1 MKPRQG
7 AVHVVGGTDDD
18 EDAEIPRARAEK
30 WSLAD
35 VAEATAQFAQERVI
49 EAEGQ
54 SVVLRGSARDGRDVA
69 VKRCKQPQP
78 ETQALFLRE
87 VRWLWRRVIW
97 VMGGGLAA
105 GGGLLLSVLLR
116 GGQAVQAAAARDPGA
131 VSPRGMGFHASL
143 PCVLAH
149 CLPGCTLLSRLHP
162 PVSAAPSCLGCTLL
176 SRLHPPVSAAPSCLC
191 CTLLSRLHPPV
202 SAAPSC
208 LGCTLLS
215 LLHPPVSAAP
225 SCLGCTL
232 LSRLHPPVSAA
243 PSCLGCTLL
252 SRLHPPV
259 MLITSMRH
267 PSLLLLVGYCD
278 EEAHAARLLDP
289 LAYIPTL
296 LPLPP
301 GQVMLITSVRHP
313 SLLPL
318 VGNCDEEAD
327 THFRAHAARLLNPLA
342 YIPTLPPLPPCQ
354 VMLITSLRHPNLL
367 PLVGYCDEGSEQ
379 ILIFEH
385 MQHGSLASW
394 LRPRA
399 DGNVSRPP
407 LTFEQRLRIA
417 ADVARAVEFLHS
429 QPKPVVHRDVK
440 TQTILLDEKFNAKL
454 GGLGTRKHLPGESS
468 RVRVQRRKGYLD
480 PEYCQT
486 FVVTTKAEIFA
497 VGVVILELITG
508 RPPVVEEEVVAK
520 EGRNTVKIVT
530 LAQWPRSPAPKGSPR
545 AGRAARR
552 SRGSSLGGGES
563 EAAHE
568 YTVAPVDV
576 ILGLKPAG
584 SAGVG
589 ADQRGSDAERL
600 GNGAV
605 LAGSGAVNSGA
616 ASEQQ
621 SAEPGGV
628 PRNGSRSPR
637 LSPLQPPAFQLSP
650 QQQPPHHQP
659 SHQQSPYQQVPH
671 QQAPHQQPSHQ
682 QSPYQQVSHQQ
693 AQYQQ
698 PPHQPPPH
706 QQPQYQQ
713 PPHQQPQQEAVPQQE
728 SSQGPSPS
736 LSHTSSVG
744 PSQTASFG
752 SQGGTPGSVQIA
764 ATLLQ
769 FSYNELFEATNG
781 FSREGK
787 LGEGGF
793 GSVHKGRVHVGGGR
807 MEEVAV
813 KALNQEGYQGEAE
826 WVTEVRY
833 LGALGHPN
841 LVRLVGYCMEG
852 EHRLLAYELMEY
864 GSLERYL
871 FRRNVTPL
879 PWNIRMK
886 VALHAARGLAYL
898 HEETEAQVIYRD
910 FKASNILVDRV
921 IYRASSSSNRL
932 PDQIFLSFPLSRPF
946 PLSTPLY
953 PRSTPLLPPPLLHSP
968 SNSPSSGV

>member
-1 MKPRQG
+1 MSAPPAATIIISVLVALLLVVLFALGIKMLLDRSKAARSEDTDAPAKATTVITTTRNLSSARMKPRQG

-87 VRWLWRRVIW
+87 V
-97 VMGGGLAA
+97 
-105 GGGLLLSVLLR
+105 
-116 GGQAVQAAAARDPGA
+116 
-131 VSPRGMGFHASL
+131 
-143 PCVLAH
+143 
-149 CLPGCTLLSRLHP
+149 
-162 PVSAAPSCLGCTLL
+162 
-176 SRLHPPVSAAPSCLC
+176 
-191 CTLLSRLHPPV
+191 
-202 SAAPSC
+202 
-208 LGCTLLS
+208 
-215 LLHPPVSAAP
+215 
-225 SCLGCTL
+225 
-232 LSRLHPPVSAA
+232 
-243 PSCLGCTLL
+243 
-252 SRLHPPV
+252 
-259 MLITSMRH
+259 
-267 PSLLLLVGYCD
+267 
-278 EEAHAARLLDP
+278 
-289 LAYIPTL
+289 
-296 LPLPP
+296 
-301 GQVMLITSVRHP
+301 
-313 SLLPL
+313 
-318 VGNCDEEAD
+318 
-327 THFRAHAARLLNPLA
+327 
-342 YIPTLPPLPPCQ
+342 
-354 VMLITSLRHPNLL
+354 MLITSLRHPNLL
-367 PLVGYCDEGSEQ
+367 PLVGYCDEGREQ

-394 LRPRA
+394 LRPPA
-399 DGNVSRPP
+399 EGNVSRPP

-440 TQTILLDEKFNAKL
+440 TDTILLDEKFSAKL

-520 EGRNTVKIVT
+520 AGRNTVKIVT
-530 LAQWPRSPAPKGSPR
+530 LAQWAIPKIKDENYGLIVDERMEEYPTHKLEILTKI
-545 AGRAARR
+545 A
-552 SRGSSLGGGES
+552 S
-563 EAAHE
+563 ECLN
-568 YTVAPVDV
+568 P
-576 ILGLKPAG
+576 LRLKPA

-616 ASEQQ
+616 VSEQQ

-637 LSPLQPPAFQLSP
+637 LSPRQPPAFQLSP

-659 SHQQSPYQQVPH
+659 SPYQQVPH
-671 QQAPHQQPSHQ
+671 QQAPHQQPSHH

-698 PPHQPPPH
+698 PPHQHPQYQQPPHQPPPY

-713 PPHQQPQQEAVPQQE
+713 APHQQPQQEAVPQQE

-852 EHRLLAYELMEY
+852 QHRLLAYELMEY

-910 FKASNILVDRV
+910 FKASNILVDREFNAKLSDFGLAKDGPV
-921 IYRASSSSNRL
+921 GSDTHVSTRVMGTYGYAAPEYMLTGHLTAKSDVYSFGVVLLEIISGRRAVERNFPPGQQNIVEWSAPFFADRRMLVKIVDQRL
-932 PDQIFLSFPLSRPF
+932 EHQFSVKGVVKAARLAYNCLKKDPKERPLMSDAVQTLSVLQNLTDF
-946 PLSTPLY
+946 
-953 PRSTPLLPPPLLHSP
+953 PPPLPVVPPAPSASP
-968 SNSPSSGV
+968 PSAAAAQSATTGTA

>member
-54 SVVLRGSARDGRDVA
+54 SVVLRGIARDGRDVA

-87 VRWLWRRVIW
+87 
-97 VMGGGLAA
+97 
-105 GGGLLLSVLLR
+105 
-116 GGQAVQAAAARDPGA
+116 
-131 VSPRGMGFHASL
+131 
-143 PCVLAH
+143 
-149 CLPGCTLLSRLHP
+149 
-162 PVSAAPSCLGCTLL
+162 
-176 SRLHPPVSAAPSCLC
+176 
-191 CTLLSRLHPPV
+191 
-202 SAAPSC
+202 
-208 LGCTLLS
+208 
-215 LLHPPVSAAP
+215 
-225 SCLGCTL
+225 
-232 LSRLHPPVSAA
+232 
-243 PSCLGCTLL
+243 
-252 SRLHPPV
+252 
-259 MLITSMRH
+259 
-267 PSLLLLVGYCD
+267 
-278 EEAHAARLLDP
+278 
-289 LAYIPTL
+289 
-296 LPLPP
+296 
-301 GQVMLITSVRHP
+301 VMLITSVRHP

-342 YIPTLPPLPPCQ
+342 YIPALPPLPPCQ

-407 LTFEQRLRIA
+407 LTFEQRVRIA

-429 QPKPVVHRDVK
+429 QAKPVVHRDIK

-530 LAQWPRSPAPKGSPR
+530 LAQWLLFSSKKPRSPAPKGSPR

-621 SAEPGGV
+621 SAEPGG
-628 PRNGSRSPR
+628 
-637 LSPLQPPAFQLSP
+637 
-650 QQQPPHHQP
+650 
-659 SHQQSPYQQVPH
+659 
-671 QQAPHQQPSHQ
+671 
-682 QSPYQQVSHQQ
+682 
-693 AQYQQ
+693 
-698 PPHQPPPH
+698 
-706 QQPQYQQ
+706 
-713 PPHQQPQQEAVPQQE
+713 
-728 SSQGPSPS
+728 
-736 LSHTSSVG
+736 
-744 PSQTASFG
+744 
-752 SQGGTPGSVQIA
+752 
-764 ATLLQ
+764 
-769 FSYNELFEATNG
+769 LFEATNG

-793 GSVHKGRVHVGGGR
+793 GSVHKGKVHVGGGR

-826 WVTEVRY
+826 WVTEVRYLGALRHPNLVRLVGYCMDGEHRLQYGGELTEYTPPLSPPSMFSRRPKY

-910 FKASNILVDRV
+910 FKASNILVDREFNAKLSDFGLAKDGPV
-921 IYRASSSSNRL
+921 GSDTHVSTRVMGTYGYAAPEYMLTGHLTAKSDVYSFGVVLLEIISGRRAVERNFPPGQQNIVEWSAPFFADRRMLVKIVDQRL
-932 PDQIFLSFPLSRPF
+932 ENQFSVKGVVKAARLAYNCLKKDPKERPLMSDAVQTLSDV
-946 PLSTPLY
+946 
-953 PRSTPLLPPPLLHSP
+953 
-968 SNSPSSGV
+968 N

>member
-1 MKPRQG
+1 MGLLKQMEGWRLASSKCPKLLAPLSCDAVLAVAAVAFVALANAGVARAGRPQPRILLSSTQTATIIISVVVGLLVVALFALGIKMLLDRTKAASSDDADAAAKATTTTTITTPRSLSSGRMKPRKG

-78 ETQALFLRE
+78 ETQAIFLRE
-87 VRWLWRRVIW
+87 V
-97 VMGGGLAA
+97 M
-105 GGGLLLSVLLR
+105 LL
-116 GGQAVQAAAARDPGA
+116 
-131 VSPRGMGFHASL
+131 
-143 PCVLAH
+143 
-149 CLPGCTLLSRLHP
+149 T
-162 PVSAAPSCLGCTLL
+162 
-176 SRLHPPVSAAPSCLC
+176 
-191 CTLLSRLHPPV
+191 
-202 SAAPSC
+202 
-208 LGCTLLS
+208 
-215 LLHPPVSAAP
+215 
-225 SCLGCTL
+225 
-232 LSRLHPPVSAA
+232 
-243 PSCLGCTLL
+243 
-252 SRLHPPV
+252 
-259 MLITSMRH
+259 
-267 PSLLLLVGYCD
+267 
-278 EEAHAARLLDP
+278 
-289 LAYIPTL
+289 
-296 LPLPP
+296 
-301 GQVMLITSVRHP
+301 
-313 SLLPL
+313 
-318 VGNCDEEAD
+318 
-327 THFRAHAARLLNPLA
+327 TH
-342 YIPTLPPLPPCQ
+342 
-354 VMLITSLRHPNLL
+354 RHPNLL
-367 PLVGYCDEGSEQ
+367 PLVGYCDEGTEQ

-385 MQHGSLASW
+385 MKHGSLASW
-394 LRPRA
+394 LRPPVDA
-399 DGNVSRPP
+399 AESRPP
-407 LTFEQRLRIA
+407 LTFEQRVRIA

-429 QPKPVVHRDVK
+429 QPKPIVHKDIK
-440 TQTILLDEKFNAKL
+440 TETILLDDNFNAKL

-486 FVVTTKAEIFA
+486 FVVTAKAEIFA

-520 EGRNTVKIVT
+520 AGRNTVKIVT
-530 LAQWPRSPAPKGSPR
+530 LAQWKSLFHRGKIKSRALPPQKPPLVQ
-545 AGRAARR
+545 AGRHGDPEARR
-552 SRGSSLGGGES
+552 WAAES
-563 EAAHE
+563 
-568 YTVAPVDV
+568 PN
-576 ILGLKPAG
+576 
-584 SAGVG
+584 
-589 ADQRGSDAERL
+589 QR
-600 GNGAV
+600 
-605 LAGSGAVNSGA
+605 
-616 ASEQQ
+616 
-621 SAEPGGV
+621 
-628 PRNGSRSPR
+628 
-637 LSPLQPPAFQLSP
+637 
-650 QQQPPHHQP
+650 
-659 SHQQSPYQQVPH
+659 
-671 QQAPHQQPSHQ
+671 
-682 QSPYQQVSHQQ
+682 
-693 AQYQQ
+693 
-698 PPHQPPPH
+698 
-706 QQPQYQQ
+706 
-713 PPHQQPQQEAVPQQE
+713 
-728 SSQGPSPS
+728 
-736 LSHTSSVG
+736 TSTLVG

-826 WVTEVRY
+826 WVTEVKY

-910 FKASNILVDRV
+910 FKASNILVDREFNAKLSDFGLAKDGPV
-921 IYRASSSSNRL
+921 GSDTHVSTRVMGTYGYAAPEYMLTVLLEAPPKPPFYLLL
-932 PDQIFLSFPLSRPF
+932 PLTPTFPPPS
-946 PLSTPLY
+946 
-953 PRSTPLLPPPLLHSP
+953 PLLLSGHLTAKSDVYSFGVVLLEIISGRRAVERNFPPGQQNIVEWSAPFFADRRMLVKIVDQRLENQFSVKGVVKAARLAYNCLKKDPKERPLMSDAVQTLSVLQNLTDFPPPLPAVPPAPSAPSAPSASP
-968 SNSPSSGV
+968 PSAAAAAQAGI

>member
-1 MKPRQG
+1 
-7 AVHVVGGTDDD
+7 
-18 EDAEIPRARAEK
+18 
-30 WSLAD
+30 
-35 VAEATAQFAQERVI
+35 
-49 EAEGQ
+49 
-54 SVVLRGSARDGRDVA
+54 
-69 VKRCKQPQP
+69 
-78 ETQALFLRE
+78 
-87 VRWLWRRVIW
+87 
-97 VMGGGLAA
+97 
-105 GGGLLLSVLLR
+105 
-116 GGQAVQAAAARDPGA
+116 
-131 VSPRGMGFHASL
+131 
-143 PCVLAH
+143 
-149 CLPGCTLLSRLHP
+149 
-162 PVSAAPSCLGCTLL
+162 
-176 SRLHPPVSAAPSCLC
+176 
-191 CTLLSRLHPPV
+191 
-202 SAAPSC
+202 
-208 LGCTLLS
+208 
-215 LLHPPVSAAP
+215 
-225 SCLGCTL
+225 
-232 LSRLHPPVSAA
+232 
-243 PSCLGCTLL
+243 
-252 SRLHPPV
+252 
-259 MLITSMRH
+259 
-267 PSLLLLVGYCD
+267 
-278 EEAHAARLLDP
+278 
-289 LAYIPTL
+289 
-296 LPLPP
+296 
-301 GQVMLITSVRHP
+301 
-313 SLLPL
+313 
-318 VGNCDEEAD
+318 
-327 THFRAHAARLLNPLA
+327 
-342 YIPTLPPLPPCQ
+342 
-354 VMLITSLRHPNLL
+354 
-367 PLVGYCDEGSEQ
+367 
-379 ILIFEH
+379 
-385 MQHGSLASW
+385 
-394 LRPRA
+394 
-399 DGNVSRPP
+399 
-407 LTFEQRLRIA
+407 
-417 ADVARAVEFLHS
+417 
-429 QPKPVVHRDVK
+429 
-440 TQTILLDEKFNAKL
+440 
-454 GGLGTRKHLPGESS
+454 
-468 RVRVQRRKGYLD
+468 
-480 PEYCQT
+480 
-486 FVVTTKAEIFA
+486 
-497 VGVVILELITG
+497 
-508 RPPVVEEEVVAK
+508 
-520 EGRNTVKIVT
+520 
-530 LAQWPRSPAPKGSPR
+530 PKGSPR

-576 ILGLKPAG
+576 ILGLKPA

-616 ASEQQ
+616 VSEQQ

-637 LSPLQPPAFQLSP
+637 LSPRQPPAFQLSP

-659 SHQQSPYQQVPH
+659 SPYQQVPH

-693 AQYQQ
+693 AQYQQPPHQHPQYQQ

-833 LGALGHPN
+833 LGVLGHPNLTEVRYLGALGHPN

-852 EHRLLAYELMEY
+852 QHRLLAYELMEY

-910 FKASNILVDRV
+910 FKASNILVDREFNAKLSDFGLAKDGPV
-921 IYRASSSSNRL
+921 GSDTHVSTRVMGTYGYAAPEYMLTGHLTAKSDVYSFGVVLLEIISGRRAVERNFPPGQQNIVEWSAPFFADRRMLVKIVDQRL
-932 PDQIFLSFPLSRPF
+932 EHQFSVKGVVKAARLAYNCLKKDPKERPLMSDAVQTLSVLQNLTDF
-946 PLSTPLY
+946 
-953 PRSTPLLPPPLLHSP
+953 PPPLPVVPPAPSASP
-968 SNSPSSGV
+968 PSAAAAQSATTGTA